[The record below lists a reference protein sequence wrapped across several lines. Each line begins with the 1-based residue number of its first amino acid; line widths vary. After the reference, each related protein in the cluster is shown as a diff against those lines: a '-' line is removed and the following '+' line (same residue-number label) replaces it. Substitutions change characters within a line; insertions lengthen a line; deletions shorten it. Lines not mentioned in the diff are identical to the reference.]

1 MRRKS
6 HGTYVKAAEAEQEA
20 ELEKGTKKAKT
31 FGEMMKQRFEF
42 FLTQIKKHSK
52 SCQETL
58 MSMMMSMQ
66 KFFSEK

>member
-42 FLTQIKKHSK
+42 FLTQIKKA
-52 SCQETL
+52 Q
-58 MSMMMSMQ
+58 
-66 KFFSEK
+66 

>member
-31 FGEMMKQRFEF
+31 FGEMMKQRFDSF
-42 FLTQIKKHSK
+42 FKLK
-52 SCQETL
+52 
-58 MSMMMSMQ
+58 
-66 KFFSEK
+66 